1 MALAAKLAVGRD
13 TEVGDDLDM
22 CGDMFD
28 KWCAS

>member
-13 TEVGDDLDM
+13 NEVGDDIDM

-28 KWCAS
+28 KLCAS